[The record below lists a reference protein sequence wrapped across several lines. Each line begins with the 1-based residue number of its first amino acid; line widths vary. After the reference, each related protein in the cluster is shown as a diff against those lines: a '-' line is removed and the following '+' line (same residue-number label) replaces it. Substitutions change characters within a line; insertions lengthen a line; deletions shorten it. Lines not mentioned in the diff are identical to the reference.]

1 MAYTTSDKYKN
12 KIYAESS
19 FSDLKIYINNEKID
33 TDYVMDIQLDDDCFE
48 DESFTLGSATYQ
60 KIVLKLGNECLP
72 CTIKEIN
79 TFKITYGIEL
89 DDGTKEW
96 IPIGEYLLGKE
107 PDTTY
112 SDYTIF
118 TLYDYMSKFDVEYDG
133 SSKVPCTRAELLAD
147 ICQSVGVELAT
158 TTFLGSDRIVG
169 TYDNTITARQ
179 YLSFISERA
188 GGFAKIG
195 RDKKL
200 YIKCYAD
207 VDVIELSDTE
217 SASAVINS
225 YDVLKS
231 ITKVFYEDALNKW
244 EFGNDTGIVIQLS
257 DSSPFAITEEEVEAI
272 YNKLNGLSF
281 QSLDVKMW
289 GDPAYDTGDIISV
302 YGYKTFIQKS
312 WKYNNGFYGSYK
324 TILKESKSISKVDKI
339 SSSEKIKRLLA
350 RLDEETGK
358 IEILTQKTD
367 NNTSNI
373 GSLSIETNE
382 IRASIEKT
390 NENLEENYNRIIS
403 DIAKTIIAIQNS
415 GGANLIKNSVMF
427 AYDSDGNPTEWTT
440 SGDGSLSMNS
450 SAEALANGS
459 LSGHIFTL
467 SGKKV
472 TQRVNVKI
480 DNDEDEKTYYT
491 FSTKIK
497 KDITGSCYVR
507 IFNSN
512 EEYKIELNEGE
523 SSFYGDYEIKAL
535 LPKDSYYDIEFYGSS
550 DSNATFTDNM
560 FAIGEYKTQ
569 WTQASGEI
577 MNTQVN
583 INVDGVLV
591 KSSVYDGDYTIMSP
605 LEFAGYSNIN
615 GIITKV
621 FTLNKDTTTVKK
633 LESEDEIKMVPIKI
647 VPISTGDLQ
656 GWAFV
661 PSTGGG
667 D

>member
-1 MAYTTSDKYKN
+1 MAYTVSDKYKN

-19 FSDLKIYINNEKID
+19 FSDLKIYINNEEID
-33 TDYVMDIQLDDDCFE
+33 TDYVIDIQLDDDCFE
-48 DESFTLGSATYQ
+48 DESFTLGSAIYQ

-79 TFKITYGIEL
+79 TFKITYGIEF

-96 IPIGEYLLGKE
+96 IPIGEYVLGKE

-133 SSKVPCTRAELLAD
+133 SSKVPCTRAELLTD

-257 DSSPFAITEEEVEAI
+257 DSSPFAITEEEVESI

-324 TILKESKSISKVDKI
+324 TILKESNSISNVEKI
-339 SSSEKIKRLLA
+339 SLSSKIKRLKTK
-350 RLDEETGK
+350 LDEETGR
-358 IEILTQKTD
+358 IDILAEET
-367 NNTSNI
+367 NENSSNI
-373 GSLSIETNE
+373 GALTIESSEIKEQVSSIERNLDNTYTKEQTEELILNAKEGLTNTFTKIGGNNLLKNSALYFKKDNIYDFWSGNAEKIIYSDAQSNTAISLKNSSFKQSISLANNDYTLSFKYKRLNSLGSANVKINNETISLEETGEIKKTLSITTNQFEIEFNSTLDDSYIIYDLMLNVGTDASPWSQYANEIHTDTVNISKGITVEATENDTIGSLGADGLKVINKYTNE
-382 IRASIEKT
+382 KVLKATDTGVETPEI
-390 NENLEENYNRIIS
+390 
-403 DIAKTIIAIQNS
+403 IAKTGTM
-415 GGANLIKNSVMF
+415 GGVS
-427 AYDSDGNPTEWTT
+427 
-440 SGDGSLSMNS
+440 
-450 SAEALANGS
+450 
-459 LSGHIFTL
+459 
-467 SGKKV
+467 
-472 TQRVNVKI
+472 
-480 DNDEDEKTYYT
+480 
-491 FSTKIK
+491 IK
-497 KDITGSCYVR
+497 KTGNQSWIV
-507 IFNSN
+507 
-512 EEYKIELNEGE
+512 
-523 SSFYGDYEIKAL
+523 
-535 LPKDSYYDIEFYGSS
+535 
-550 DSNATFTDNM
+550 
-560 FAIGEYKTQ
+560 
-569 WTQASGEI
+569 
-577 MNTQVN
+577 
-583 INVDGVLV
+583 GV
-591 KSSVYDGDYTIMSP
+591 
-605 LEFAGYSNIN
+605 
-615 GIITKV
+615 
-621 FTLNKDTTTVKK
+621 
-633 LESEDEIKMVPIKI
+633 
-647 VPISTGDLQ
+647 
-656 GWAFV
+656 
-661 PSTGGG
+661 
-667 D
+667 